1 MVYYHQVYIDEAP
14 IIKDVKTTYDTL
26 IYPQLKLDDVNR
38 VPYFASSLKLN
49 QKIFTI
55 TTIIFL

>member
-1 MVYYHQVYIDEAP
+1 MVYHQLYIDEAQ

-38 VPYFASSLKLN
+38 VPNFASSLKLN
-49 QKIFTI
+49 QKKIFTI
-55 TTIIFL
+55 ATNFL